1 MIPYDKTTWLSAD
14 ALAWCDGIVDRLLER
29 IAAKAE
35 AQRTPD
41 YAAQGET
48 AYCTAIAVRNMAESE
63 RIANYDAQNG
73 KGAWAKK
80 VARDAAWE
88 ADAPARRA
96 RYTLEAQQSREAEAA
111 KLLAETPADRERRL
125 KAEAKAEKASEAWS
139 RKYWAR
145 ADREAAHEQRKADR
159 EAAKKSS
166 GAYRSGRA
174 VAETIGLD
182 SQLKHGTRPSGLI
195 N

>member
-96 RYTLEAQQSREAEAA
+96 RRARIRKTQRWVRDRRVRVIQTTKRIPTRCALYRLAA
-111 KLLAETPADRERRL
+111 LRR
-125 KAEAKAEKASEAWS
+125 
-139 RKYWAR
+139 
-145 ADREAAHEQRKADR
+145 
-159 EAAKKSS
+159 S
-166 GAYRSGRA
+166 GATARS
-174 VAETIGLD
+174 LN
-182 SQLKHGTRPSGLI
+182 TRTRS
-195 N
+195 